1 MKNIPNMISQF
12 IASSD
17 ESRNY
22 SLTKNELKRL
32 RVYLDEYDIQVD
44 IIKGITGDERGK
56 NGMDGKKESDKRT
69 PINDGN
75 KRHHVEKAGDWRE
88 KKVTKAGH

>member
-69 PINDGN
+69 PINDVLKGTRDITLK
-75 KRHHVEKAGDWRE
+75 KR
-88 KKVTKAGH
+88 KKVTKAVH

>member
-17 ESRNY
+17 ESRKY

-44 IIKGITGDERGK
+44 IIEGITGDERGK

-69 PINDGN
+69 PINDVLKGTRDITLK
-75 KRHHVEKAGDWRE
+75 KRETGGRRK
-88 KKVTKAGH
+88 